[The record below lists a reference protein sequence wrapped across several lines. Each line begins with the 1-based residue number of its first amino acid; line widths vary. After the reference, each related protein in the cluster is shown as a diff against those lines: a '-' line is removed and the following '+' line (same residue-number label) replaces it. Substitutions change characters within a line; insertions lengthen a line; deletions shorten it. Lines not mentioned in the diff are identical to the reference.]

1 MHSSFFSIGC
11 GFFLAAVCENTI
23 GVGLVPLLTLLDVL
37 DIVLVGCLLD
47 MLLGREVG
55 VVGPSEPGDGAL
67 DIVLDGVLLEALVGA
82 VAASGGSHGPGLSLL
97 LRDPKP
103 PLRKSATE
111 LLRRLAVREN
121 DDGVGVWLRLLA
133 LLNRKEGRRR

>member
-55 VVGPSEPGDGAL
+55 VAGPSDPADAL
-67 DIVLDGVLLEALVGA
+67 DIVLDSVLLEALVGA

-97 LRDPKP
+97 LWDPKP

-121 DDGVGVWLRLLA
+121 EDGVGVWLRLLA
-133 LLNRKEGRRR
+133 LLNRNEGRRR